1 MVAFSELILFKEIA
15 NARSMSR
22 GAEHCGVSQS
32 AASQHVQE
40 VERRLGVA
48 LFDRSKRPLDLTPAG
63 RLYADFCRDVLRREE
78 EFTHLL
84 ESLKGQVEGTVRV
97 VSIYSTGLSEMGRLQ
112 EEFSAR
118 YPTATLQVEYMR
130 PDQVYEAV
138 RNDAADLGL
147 VSYPESSRE
156 IAALPWRS
164 EEMQVA
170 VPPAHEFAERDGV
183 YPADLNGQD
192 FIGFDEDLSIRREL
206 DRFLRGQGV
215 EVKMVMHFDNIQM
228 IKEAV
233 GLGRGISI
241 LPGRTMQAEIADGR
255 LVALKLHA
263 PDLVRPVGIVHRKR
277 KKFNRAA
284 QAFLDLLIEERG
296 DGLPSGT
303 GFAPALQSGQNG
315 HDSRQGANGV
325 TGSKWGMEI

>member
-1 MVAFSELILFKEIA
+1 
-15 NARSMSR
+15 MSK

-48 LFDRSKRPLDLTPAG
+48 LFDRSKRPLEVTAAG
-63 RLYADFCRDVLRREE
+63 KLYAEFCRDVLRREE
-78 EFTHLL
+78 EFTMAL
-84 ESLKGQVEGTVRV
+84 ESVKGDVEGTVRV

-118 YPTATLQVEYMR
+118 YPTAQLHVEYMR
-130 PDQVYEAV
+130 PDKVYDAV
-138 RNDAADLGL
+138 RNDTADLGL
-147 VSYPESSRE
+147 VSFPESSRE
-156 IAALPWRS
+156 ITAIPWRN

-170 VPPAHEFAERDGV
+170 VPPAHALAQRDFV

-215 EVKMVMHFDNIQM
+215 EVKIVMHFDNVQM

-233 GLGRGISI
+233 GLGRGISL
-241 LPGRTMQAEIADGR
+241 LPARTMLAEIKQGR
-255 LVALKLHA
+255 LVAVKLLA

-284 QAFLDLLIEERG
+284 QAFLELLVG
-296 DGLPSGT
+296 DGAGRD
-303 GFAPALQSGQNG
+303 GVNG
-315 HDSRQGANGV
+315 AAS
-325 TGSKWGMEI
+325 

>member
-1 MVAFSELILFKEIA
+1 MAFWELNLFREIA
-15 NARSMSR
+15 NTRSMSR
-22 GAEHCGVSQS
+22 GAERCGVSQS

-40 VERRLGVA
+40 VERRLGMP

-63 RLYADFCRDVLRREE
+63 RYYAEFCRDVLRREE
-78 EFTHLL
+78 ELTHVL
-84 ESLKGQVEGTVRV
+84 ESLKGEVEGTVRV

-118 YPTATLQVEYMR
+118 YPTAQLQVEFMR
-130 PDQVYEAV
+130 PDKVYEAV

-156 IAALPWRS
+156 VAAIPWRH

-170 VPPAHEFAERDGV
+170 VPPTHPFAIRDSV

-192 FIGFDEDLSIRREL
+192 FIGFDEDLTIRREL
-206 DRFLRGQGV
+206 DRYLRAQGI
-215 EVKMVMHFDNIQM
+215 EVKLVMHFDNILM

-233 GLGRGISI
+233 CLGRGISI
-241 LPGRTMQAEIADGR
+241 LPARTMQNEIAQGR
-255 LVALKLHA
+255 IVAVKLNA

-284 QAFLDLLIEERG
+284 QAFLNLLFGEPLVG
-296 DGLPSGT
+296 
-303 GFAPALQSGQNG
+303 
-315 HDSRQGANGV
+315 
-325 TGSKWGMEI
+325 

>member
-1 MVAFSELILFKEIA
+1 
-15 NARSMSR
+15 MSR
-22 GAEHCGVSQS
+22 GAERCGVSQS

-48 LFDRSKRPLDLTPAG
+48 LFDRSKRPLDLTAAG

-78 EFTHLL
+78 EFTHVL
-84 ESLKGQVEGTVRV
+84 ESLKGEVEGTVRV

-112 EEFSAR
+112 EEYARR
-118 YPTATLQVEYMR
+118 YPTAQLHVEYMR
-130 PDQVYEAV
+130 PDRIYEAV
-138 RNDAADLGL
+138 RNDEADLGL
-147 VSYPESSRE
+147 VSYPESSRD
-156 IAALPWRS
+156 IAAIPWRR

-170 VPPAHEFAERDGV
+170 VPPAHLFAERESV
-183 YPADLNGQD
+183 CPSDLSGQE

-206 DRFLRGQGV
+206 DRYLRNQGV
-215 EVKMVMHFDNIQM
+215 EVRMVMHFDNILM

-241 LPGRTMQAEIADGR
+241 LPARTMQAEIAQGR
-255 LVALKLHA
+255 LVAVKLDA

-284 QAFLDLLIEERG
+284 QAFLNLLVGEV
-296 DGLPSGT
+296 
-303 GFAPALQSGQNG
+303 PA
-315 HDSRQGANGV
+315 
-325 TGSKWGMEI
+325 

>member
-1 MVAFSELILFKEIA
+1 VAIWELNLFKEIA
-15 NARSMSR
+15 ATRSMSK

-48 LFDRSKRPLDLTPAG
+48 LFDRSKRPLEVTAAG
-63 RLYADFCRDVLRREE
+63 RLYAEFCRDVLRREE
-78 EFTHLL
+78 EFILAL
-84 ESLKGQVEGTVRV
+84 ESVKGDVEGTVRV

-118 YPTATLQVEYMR
+118 YPTAQLHVEYMR
-130 PDQVYEAV
+130 PDKVYDAV
-138 RNDAADLGL
+138 RNDTADLGL
-147 VSYPESSRE
+147 VSFPESSRE
-156 IAALPWRS
+156 ITAIPWRN

-170 VPPAHEFAERDGV
+170 VPPTHPFAKRDAV

-206 DRFLRGQGV
+206 DRFLRAQGV
-215 EVKMVMHFDNIQM
+215 EVKIVMHFDNVQM

-233 GLGRGISI
+233 GLGRGISL
-241 LPGRTMQAEIADGR
+241 LPARTMLAEIEQGR
-255 LVALKLHA
+255 LVAVKLDA

-284 QAFLDLLIEERG
+284 QAFLELLVG
-296 DGLPSGT
+296 DGAGGNGT
-303 GFAPALQSGQNG
+303 
-315 HDSRQGANGV
+315 NGV
-325 TGSKWGMEI
+325 AL